1 MSPHSDDE
9 MDYLLSRGKLG
20 GAQRQRILQAALT
33 ASREPIWARWR
44 GRLAWSGGALA
55 LAGGAAVLLLTLRA
69 PSPDGASSFQVKGP
83 GDAPLITASCLGAR
97 VTACPIGSRLAFAL
111 EGGRDEGGFLTAY
124 ATPTAGG
131 ERIWYLTNEPV
142 AAPNADASPRVLRK
156 AALIGEG
163 QPAGSYRLQVI
174 LSSRPVAR
182 DALSSL
188 QAGDT
193 LARLEL
199 ELVVPP

>member
-20 GAQRQRILQAALT
+20 GSQRQRILEAALG
-33 ASREPIWARWR
+33 AAREPFWARWR

-55 LAGGAAVLLLTLRA
+55 LAGGAAILLLTLRA
-69 PSPDGASSFQVKGP
+69 PAPEDASSFRVKGP
-83 GDAPLITASCLGAR
+83 ADAPLITASCLGAQ

-111 EGGRDEGGFLTAY
+111 EGGRDRGGFLTAY
-124 ATPTAGG
+124 AAPTAGG

-142 AAPNADASPRVLRK
+142 GAPNADASPRVLPK
-156 AALIGEG
+156 AALIGDG
-163 QPAGSYRLQVI
+163 QPAGSYRVHVI
-174 LSSRPVAR
+174 FSGRPVAR

-188 QAGDT
+188 RAGEA
-193 LARLEL
+193 LAHLEL
-199 ELVVPP
+199 ELVVP